1 MSTLAGTITLPTDTL
16 APEGATWVVRLED
29 SSLADAPAKLVAEA
43 SGDVDAGASE
53 VPYAVSYP
61 TGSIDAA
68 AVYTIQARIQDAS
81 GNLLFVNDTA
91 IPVLT
96 GGAPGDGVVAE
107 VVAASAPLPLAT
119 EVAAAASLT
128 P

>member
-1 MSTLAGTITLPTDTL
+1 M
-16 APEGATWVVRLED
+16 
-29 SSLADAPAKLVAEA
+29 
-43 SGDVDAGASE
+43 
-53 VPYAVSYP
+53 
-61 TGSIDAA
+61 GSIDEA

-81 GNLLFVNDTA
+81 GNPLFVNDTA

-96 GGAPGDGVVAE
+96 GGAPSDGIVAE
-107 VVAASAPLPLAT
+107 VVAAPVPLPLAT